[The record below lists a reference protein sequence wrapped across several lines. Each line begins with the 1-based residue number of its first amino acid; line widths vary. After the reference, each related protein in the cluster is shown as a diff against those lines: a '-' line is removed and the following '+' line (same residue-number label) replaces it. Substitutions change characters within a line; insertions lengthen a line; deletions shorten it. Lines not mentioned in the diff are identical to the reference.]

1 MTVQGLKSEFVFSR
15 NPVLLKGDAPQQ
27 GQDVD
32 VSLTLGEGDEIY
44 SGSISRPYSLEVS
57 EILDANAPYFA
68 EVRGSESPV
77 KLVESLEQMRYE
89 TNRYCTAMING
100 AMASFYV
107 IPGGVSKQNFRR
119 YQQLQTDAFAAR
131 FLNPRNNFFL
141 TTRTAG
147 WKIIMKET
155 ELYPLYFINRTGNNS
170 ITLEDT
176 LTHWGVQPGMTE
188 PGVYVLDLEHA
199 RGLFLHFKGILPAV
213 FDVKM
218 GDDYAC
224 RIIIERS
231 DISRERYRLK
241 FRNSL
246 GVFEIME
253 ITGDLTFSPKYSDQD
268 DSAAFRRYDPDT
280 GDFYSTRERLTRG
293 MSVTVATGVKRPD
306 EIRMLMDL
314 IGSDEVYLLDLTDTP
329 TRVIPTVEN
338 MKYSPRPETPQT
350 FDLKLEFAEDESNI
364 MQDIIDGLEGRKP
377 RVFSKQFSKQF
388 N

>member
-1 MTVQGLKSEFVFSR
+1 MKVQGLKSEFVFSR
-15 NPVLLKGDAPQQ
+15 NPVLLVGDAPQQ
-27 GQDVD
+27 GQDVE
-32 VSLTLGEGDEIY
+32 VSLTLGEGDIIY

-68 EVRGSESPV
+68 EARGGESSV
-77 KLVESLEQMRYE
+77 QLVESLEQMQYE
-89 TNRYCTAMING
+89 TNRYCTAMIDG
-100 AMASFYV
+100 VPVSFYV

-131 FLNPRNNFFL
+131 FLNPKNNFFL

-155 ELYPLYFINRTGNNS
+155 ELYPLYFINPTGDNQIS
-170 ITLEDT
+170 LHDT
-176 LTHWGVQPGMTE
+176 LTHWGVVCGMDE
-188 PGVYVLDLEHA
+188 PGVYVLDIESF
-199 RGLFLHFKGILPAV
+199 RKTFLHYKGIFPAV

-218 GDDYAC
+218 GDDYVC
-224 RIIIERS
+224 RIIIEKS
-231 DISRERYRLK
+231 DISKERYRLK

-268 DSAAFRRYDPDT
+268 DSAAFKRYDPDT
-280 GDFYSTRERLTRG
+280 GDFYSTRERVERG

-306 EIRMLMDL
+306 EIRMLMDM

-350 FDLKLEFAEDESNI
+350 FDLKLEFTEGESNI
-364 MQDIIDGLEGRKP
+364 MQDIFDGLEGRKP

>member
-15 NPVLLKGDAPQQ
+15 NPVLLVGDAPQQ

-32 VSLTLGEGDEIY
+32 VSLTLGEGDIIY
-44 SGSISRPYSLEVS
+44 SGSISRPYRLEVS

-68 EVRGSESPV
+68 EVRAKESSV
-77 KLVESLEQMRYE
+77 ELVESLEQMQYE
-89 TNRYCTAMING
+89 TNRYCSAMING
-100 AMASFYV
+100 APVSFYV

-131 FLNPRNNFFL
+131 FLNPKNNFFL

-147 WKIIMKET
+147 WKIVMKET
-155 ELYPLYFINRTGNNS
+155 ELYPLYFINPMGNNQIS
-170 ITLEDT
+170 LHDT
-176 LTHWGVQPGMTE
+176 LTHWGVVCGMDD
-188 PGVYVLDLEHA
+188 PGVYVLDIESI
-199 RGLFLHFKGILPAV
+199 RGMFLHFKGILPAV

-218 GDDYAC
+218 GNDFAC
-224 RIIIERS
+224 RIVIEKS
-231 DISRERYRLK
+231 DVSKERYRLK

-253 ITGDLTFSPKYSDQD
+253 ITGDLTFSPDYTDQKE
-268 DSAAFRRYDPDT
+268 SAFKRYDPDT
-280 GDFYSTRERLTRG
+280 GDFYSTRERMERG

-306 EIRMLMDL
+306 EIRLLMDL
-314 IGSDEVYLLDLTDTP
+314 IGSDEVYLMDLVSAP
-329 TRVIPTVEN
+329 VRVIPSVEN

-350 FDLKLEFAEDESNI
+350 FDLKLEFAEGEFNI